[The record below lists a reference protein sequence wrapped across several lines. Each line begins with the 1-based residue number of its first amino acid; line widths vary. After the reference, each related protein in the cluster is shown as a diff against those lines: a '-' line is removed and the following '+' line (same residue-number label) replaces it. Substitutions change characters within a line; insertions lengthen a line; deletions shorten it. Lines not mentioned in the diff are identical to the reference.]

1 MIKKRERVS
10 IDEIGSGPIVFLYR
24 NKLGRVL
31 LKIISLP
38 IISKIAGWFMDRKI
52 SALAI
57 RRFIKKNNIDVNIY
71 EEKKYTSYNDF
82 FTRKIKS
89 ECRKI
94 DMNSKSLI
102 SPCDSKLS
110 AYEINEK
117 SIFKIKDSYYKVE
130 DLLKDEKLAKKYQ
143 GGYCLIFRLCVD
155 DYHRYCYIDNG
166 KKNKN
171 KFINGVLYTVRPI
184 VLENYNIY
192 KENSREYTMLKTE
205 NFGDVIQ
212 VEVGATI
219 VGRIKNYHEE
229 YIFKKGEEKGMF
241 EFGGSTIVLLI
252 EKNKVEIDKE
262 IIENTKD
269 GYETVVKYGEK
280 IGHKRIK

>member
-24 NKLGRVL
+24 NKLGRLL

-52 SALAI
+52 SAIAI
-57 RRFIKKNNIDVNIY
+57 KRFIKKNNIDVSIY

-82 FTRKIKS
+82 FTRKIKNK
-89 ECRKI
+89 CRKI
-94 DMNSKSLI
+94 DMNPKSLI

-117 SIFKIKDSYYKVE
+117 SVFKIKDSYYKVE

-143 GGYCLIFRLCVD
+143 DGYCLIFRLCVD

-192 KENSREYTMLKTE
+192 KENSREYTTLKTE

-219 VGRIKNYHEE
+219 VGRIKNHHEE
-229 YIFKKGEEKGMF
+229 YNFTKGEEKGMF

-252 EKNKVEIDKE
+252 EKNKVEVDKE
-262 IIENTKD
+262 IIDNTKQ

>member
-24 NKLGRVL
+24 NKLGRLL

-52 SALAI
+52 SAIAI
-57 RRFIKKNNIDVNIY
+57 KRFIKKNNIDVSIY

-82 FTRKIKS
+82 FTRKIKNK
-89 ECRKI
+89 CRKI
-94 DMNSKSLI
+94 DMNPKSLI

-117 SIFKIKDSYYKVE
+117 SVFKIKDSYYKVE

-143 GGYCLIFRLCVD
+143 DGYCLIFRLCVD

-192 KENSREYTMLKTE
+192 KENSREYTTLKTE

-219 VGRIKNYHEE
+219 VGRIKNHHEE
-229 YIFKKGEEKGMF
+229 YNFTKGEEKGMF

-252 EKNKVEIDKE
+252 EKNKVEVDKE
-262 IIENTKD
+262 IMDNTKQ

>member
-24 NKLGRVL
+24 NKLGRLL
-31 LKIISLP
+31 LKVISLP
-38 IISKIAGWFMDRKI
+38 TISKVAGWFMDRKI

-57 RRFIKKNNIDVNIY
+57 KKFIKKNNIDVSIY
-71 EEKKYTSYNDF
+71 EDKKYTSYNDF
-82 FTRKIKS
+82 FTRKIKKD
-89 ECRKI
+89 CRKI
-94 DMNSKSLI
+94 DMNPKSLI

-110 AYEINEK
+110 AYEINEE

-192 KENSREYTMLKTE
+192 KENSREYTTLKTE
-205 NFGDVIQ
+205 NFGDVIH

-219 VGRIKNYHEE
+219 VGRIKNHHEE
-229 YIFKKGEEKGMF
+229 YQFQKGEEKGMF

-262 IIENTKD
+262 IVDNTNK

>member
-24 NKLGRVL
+24 NKLGRLL

-52 SALAI
+52 SAIAI
-57 RRFIKKNNIDVNIY
+57 KRFIKKNNIDVSIY

-89 ECRKI
+89 KCRKI
-94 DMNSKSLI
+94 DMNPKSLI

-117 SIFKIKDSYYKVE
+117 SVFKIKDSYYKVE

-143 GGYCLIFRLCVD
+143 DGYCLIFRLCVD

-192 KENSREYTMLKTE
+192 KENSREYTTLKTE

-219 VGRIKNYHEE
+219 VGRIKNHHEE
-229 YIFKKGEEKGMF
+229 YNFTKGEEKGMF

-252 EKNKVEIDKE
+252 EKNKVEVDKE
-262 IIENTKD
+262 IMDNTKQ